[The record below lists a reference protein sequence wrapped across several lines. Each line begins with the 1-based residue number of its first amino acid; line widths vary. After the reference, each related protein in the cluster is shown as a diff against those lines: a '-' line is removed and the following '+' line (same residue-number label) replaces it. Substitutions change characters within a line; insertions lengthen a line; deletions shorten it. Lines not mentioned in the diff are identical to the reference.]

1 MNNLDALVLK
11 NKKGT
16 FAEIIT
22 EFDFGSFKYEYE
34 KNNERSI
41 SFTLYKTS
49 NNADIFDHLVNE
61 AFIEWQGQLY
71 VIKSTS
77 IKYDGLKLTNEVVAK
92 HIFMEFQKHYIQKD
106 MDVESESSDED
117 EDDSTPTMTLEQ
129 YLDFGFKGNK
139 LGFEYEIRGQFQ
151 KRVPVDDLG
160 GKNGVEHVSEGAELF
175 NYIYFADN
183 KKYYIYDEATFY
195 EMSDIPLIYLYNS
208 SEATVTTTTTDI
220 FNYIQGYGKK
230 KTKKETQNYNPIKPK
245 DLNYSGS
252 FIKEGTW
259 RTEKVGASYTKTFEC
274 KHGNETLEWTLKKM
288 SKGGI
293 LDVYLD
299 GEKIDTYEC
308 YSKNAKSEKIVI
320 AQDLA
325 KGKHTFK
332 AVFRGA
338 KKGVDYKKSEPCM
351 YVGTGKSTVLN
362 LTAKLKGKDAYHT
375 YADYTS
381 PNYDGGDIAEAPTIF
396 DDNITNK
403 DELCE
408 RLKEE
413 LNDQPTVE
421 VSTNYLGS
429 VEDKQ
434 YITNDDIKENNKIR
448 FIHQPLGFNLDLKV
462 VKITVSH
469 PLLNEPVE
477 VDFSNSPKD
486 ILKMQQQTTK
496 AIRKFNKQGI
506 GGSNIDSSF
515 SMPQLAS
522 DSIGSVLMD
531 E

>member
-1 MNNLDALVLK
+1 
-11 NKKGT
+11 
-16 FAEIIT
+16 
-22 EFDFGSFKYEYE
+22 
-34 KNNERSI
+34 
-41 SFTLYKTS
+41 
-49 NNADIFDHLVNE
+49 
-61 AFIEWQGQLY
+61 
-71 VIKSTS
+71 
-77 IKYDGLKLTNEVVAK
+77 
-92 HIFMEFQKHYIQKD
+92 
-106 MDVESESSDED
+106 
-117 EDDSTPTMTLEQ
+117 
-129 YLDFGFKGNK
+129 
-139 LGFEYEIRGQFQ
+139 
-151 KRVPVDDLG
+151 
-160 GKNGVEHVSEGAELF
+160 
-175 NYIYFADN
+175 
-183 KKYYIYDEATFY
+183 
-195 EMSDIPLIYLYNS
+195 
-208 SEATVTTTTTDI
+208 
-220 FNYIQGYGKK
+220 
-230 KTKKETQNYNPIKPK
+230 
-245 DLNYSGS
+245 
-252 FIKEGTW
+252 
-259 RTEKVGASYTKTFEC
+259 
-274 KHGNETLEWTLKKM
+274 M

-293 LDVYLD
+293 LDIYLD

-320 AQDLA
+320 AQDLS

-332 AVFRGA
+332 AIFKGA

-351 YVGTGKSTVLN
+351 YVGTEKSTVLN

-403 DELCE
+403 DELRE

-469 PLLNEPVE
+469 PLLDEPVE

-496 AIRKFNKQGI
+496 AIRKFNKQSKG
-506 GGSNIDSSF
+506 DSLSE
-515 SMPQLAS
+515 SPIS
-522 DSIGSVLMD
+522 MD
-531 E
+531 ENYSDIVGVTLLDD